1 VESGAFNTVAR
12 VGEEAPDFSLPTP
25 EGEHVLL
32 SQFRGQ
38 KQILLEFG
46 SITCPPFVG
55 EVSPLNRLYARFRDK
70 GFELFTIYVREPHPG
85 EHYHEHRS
93 WEQRSSM
100 RAIAG
105 LRTASTCLCWW
116 TI

>member
-1 VESGAFNTVAR
+1 VQSGTATITIWQQGRISVTAQHSEPVRPQLHDYNYTTFTTSEARGKSNAFKTVAR

-46 SITCPPFVG
+46 SIT
-55 EVSPLNRLYARFRDK
+55 
-70 GFELFTIYVREPHPG
+70 
-85 EHYHEHRS
+85 
-93 WEQRSSM
+93 
-100 RAIAG
+100 
-105 LRTASTCLCWW
+105 
-116 TI
+116 